1 MQYTHCFKP
10 VQHPV
15 KEIVYLDQLGPNE
28 LFTVTRNMEISFKVP
43 DLAIFGSG

>member
-1 MQYTHCFKP
+1 MLG
-10 VQHPV
+10 